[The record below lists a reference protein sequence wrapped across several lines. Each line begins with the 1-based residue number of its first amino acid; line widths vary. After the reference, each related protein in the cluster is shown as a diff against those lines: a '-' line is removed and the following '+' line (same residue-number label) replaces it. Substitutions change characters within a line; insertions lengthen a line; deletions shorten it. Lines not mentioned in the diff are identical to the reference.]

1 MDMKIRAASVLAIT
15 AGLTGCASLE
25 DGGLYHAR
33 LNTLERPVASAGE
46 VDSGSPE
53 ATVITA
59 PRQENPSVETY
70 RVPRLT
76 TPVRYTESDNAERPR
91 LEGSDINVTIPA
103 QTVASFVNTVLGDVL
118 ELPYALGPGVAE
130 RNEVVTL
137 RSVRDMDPETF
148 FQLFEAA
155 ISEYGLA
162 VTYSEGLIQ
171 VVERSELLAQRPQF
185 ISSRARASTPASL
198 RPVAQFVQLEAI
210 DSAEMEAILRIT
222 FPDANELGIQT
233 RRDIGALT
241 ISGLSDDVDAALAL
255 IHQMD
260 DLRFAGAE
268 AVTLAP
274 RNWEAQALATT
285 LQDVLSIE
293 GYLVTVG
300 ARVALPITLLPIEHT
315 NQILIFADSAAA
327 LRHVVDTARR
337 LDNAA
342 QSTEARIPQVYQV
355 RSRDAQGLAD
365 IVRGVLGEQ
374 RASNAEGAP
383 APPPGQLTVDEV
395 GNRII
400 FNGTEAEFAP
410 LEALMRRLDTAA
422 PEVLIE
428 VTIAEVT
435 LGDEERFGV
444 EFLLNTFGGDLELR
458 TRDGLGLES
467 GGLSAVLRSGDV
479 DWTAAASS
487 TNSQVQVLSTPRIST
502 RSGTQATVQVG
513 TDVPIITSQRAAN
526 TQQTGSTDILQTVQY
541 RETGVIL
548 SVEPRVYSDN
558 RIDLLIEQE
567 VSSALQNPNQNIA
580 SPIIS
585 SRTLTSELTLQD
597 GQTAVLGGL
606 MENRINNGSTGVPGL
621 QNIPLLGTLF
631 STQSYTSDR
640 TVLLI
645 LVTPYILS
653 TRTDRQFMVDF
664 YSEEIDRAFA
674 TPVRTAVSPFRG
686 PNETLSVRPETAT
699 RD

>member
-1 MDMKIRAASVLAIT
+1 MKIRAASVLAIT

-33 LNTLERPVASAGE
+33 LSTLERPVPSASDA
-46 VDSGSPE
+46 DLSASGT
-53 ATVITA
+53 AVITSPLQA
-59 PRQENPSVETY
+59 NPSVETY

-76 TPVRYTESDNAERPR
+76 TPVRYTESDDAERPR

-162 VTYSEGLIQ
+162 VTYSDGLIQ

-198 RPVAQFVQLEAI
+198 RPVAQFVQLDAI

-241 ISGLSDDVDAALAL
+241 ISGLSDDVDAALAI

-274 RNWEAQALATT
+274 RNWDAQALAAT

-337 LDNAA
+337 LDDAA
-342 QSTEARIPQVYQV
+342 QSTEARIPHVYQV

-365 IVRGVLGEQ
+365 IVRGVLGES
-374 RASNAEGAP
+374 RASNVDGAP

-400 FNGTEAEFAP
+400 FNGTENEFAP
-410 LEALMRRLDTAA
+410 LEQLMRRLDTAA

-444 EFLLNTFGGDLELR
+444 EFLLNTFGGDLEIR

-479 DWTAAASS
+479 DLNAAASA
-487 TNSQVQVLSTPRIST
+487 TNSQVHVLSTPRIST
-502 RSGTQATVQVG
+502 RSGTQASVQVG
-513 TDVPIITSQRAAN
+513 TEVPIITSQRAAE

-541 RETGVIL
+541 RSTGVIL
-548 SVEPRVYSDN
+548 NVEPRVYSDN
-558 RIDLLIEQE
+558 RIDLIIEQE
-567 VSSALQNPNQNIA
+567 VSSALQNPNQDIA

-585 SRTLTSELTLQD
+585 SRMLTSELTLQD

-621 QNIPLLGTLF
+621 QSVPVLGALF
-631 STQSYTSDR
+631 STQSFTSDR

-645 LVTPYILS
+645 LVTPYILNG
-653 TRTDRQFMVDF
+653 RADRQLMVDF

-674 TPVRTAVSPFRG
+674 TPLRTAVSGFRG
-686 PNETLSVRPETAT
+686 RNETLSVQPETPA

>member
-1 MDMKIRAASVLAIT
+1 MKRHAASAMVLA
-15 AGLTGCASLE
+15 AGLAGCSTLD

-33 LNTLERPVASAGE
+33 LSDIERPLAAQEDVTADASDGMIISPPQDSVA
-46 VDSGSPE
+46 D
-53 ATVITA
+53 
-59 PRQENPSVETY
+59 VETY
-70 RVPRLT
+70 RVPRLAQ
-76 TPVRYTESDNAERPR
+76 PVRFAESDDAERPR

-103 QTVASFVNTVLGDVL
+103 QTVGSFVNTVLGDVL
-118 ELPYALGPGVAE
+118 ELPYALGPGVSE
-130 RNEVVTL
+130 RTEVVTL

-162 VTYSEGLIQ
+162 VTYTDGLIQ
-171 VVERSELLAQRPQF
+171 IVERAELLAQRPQF
-185 ISSRARASTPASL
+185 ITSRARASAPASL

-210 DSAEMEAILRIT
+210 DPTEMEAILRIS
-222 FPDANELGIQT
+222 FPDRDELGIQVQ
-233 RRDIGALT
+233 RVSGALT
-241 ISGLSDDVDAALAL
+241 ISGLSSDVDAALAI

-260 DLRFAGAE
+260 DLRFAGSE
-268 AVTLAP
+268 ALTLSP
-274 RNWEAQALATT
+274 RHWEAQALAST
-285 LQDVLSIE
+285 LEDVLGVE
-293 GYLVTVG
+293 GYLIGLG
-300 ARVALPITLLPIEHT
+300 ANSSMPITLLPIPHT
-315 NQILIFADSAAA
+315 NQILIFADSAAS
-327 LRHVVDTARR
+327 LQHVVDTARR
-337 LDNAA
+337 LDDAA
-342 QSTEARIPQVYQV
+342 RSSEARIPHVYQV
-355 RSRDAQGLAD
+355 QARDAQDLAD

-374 RASNAEGAP
+374 RASNQDGAP

-410 LEALMRRLDTAA
+410 LEALMRQLDTAA

-458 TRDGLGLES
+458 TQGGLGLQS
-467 GGLSAVLRSGDV
+467 GGLSAVLRSGDM
-479 DWTAAASS
+479 DWSAAAFAS
-487 TNSQVQVLSTPRIST
+487 NSHVQVLSTPRVSV
-502 RSGTQATVQVG
+502 RSGTQASVQVG

-541 RETGVIL
+541 RSTGVIL
-548 SVEPRVYSDN
+548 SVEPRVYSNN
-558 RIDLLIEQE
+558 RIDLIIEQE
-567 VSSALQNPNQNIA
+567 VSSAQANPNQDIA

-585 SRTLTSELTLQD
+585 SRMLTSELTLQD

-606 MENRINNGSTGVPGL
+606 MENRINNGTTGVPGL
-621 QNIPLLGTLF
+621 QSVPLLGTLF
-631 STQSYTSDR
+631 STQSATSDR

-674 TPVRTAVSPFRG
+674 TPLRTSLPFRDQG
-686 PNETLSVRPETAT
+686 EPLSVQPNGRNQ
-699 RD
+699 D